1 MTIKLKLSIIWF
13 FAFLV
18 YLGNLWFE
26 LRDFWRIDLWKTA
39 FCDIFC
45 QKLDFTR
52 AAPLVLFIDKFWYLF
67 SLLYLPNMDRWEEGV
82 RRQIDD
88 DGIEIRLKSWLCSRE
103 EQAGKEGRRQENKQS
118 ARSTHLPS
126 SRLDGSLTWGLITT
140 QIGPVFLSRSEASQL
155 AQYSSWPRQVGSQAP
170 KSGFHPTGT
179 ALDFFTTLHPPLWI
193 HMHRRRP
200 CFPWL
205 FLRGLNIFLGAKFL
219 LSITFFSLYK
229 FSSLV
234 NIFSGEAHDTSNRS
248 YS

>member
-39 FCDIFC
+39 FGDIFC

-103 EQAGKEGRRQENKQS
+103 DQAGKEGRQQENKQS

-126 SRLDGSLTWGLITT
+126 SRLDRSLTWGTNHNSDRARLPLKIRSQSAGTV
-140 QIGPVFLSRSEASQL
+140 QFLTPASRVPSPQVRIPPNRYRIRFFYNPSP
-155 AQYSSWPRQVGSQAP
+155 SSVDSYAP
-170 KSGFHPTGT
+170 TPAVLSMT
-179 ALDFFTTLHPPLWI
+179 
-193 HMHRRRP
+193 
-200 CFPWL
+200 FP
-205 FLRGLNIFLGAKFL
+205 
-219 LSITFFSLYK
+219 
-229 FSSLV
+229 
-234 NIFSGEAHDTSNRS
+234 
-248 YS
+248 